1 MRPAGGGDEFL
12 LLNLVD
18 DSDGEQTIANAD
30 CTLPPPEQVLGQTG
44 LTVDEFLA
52 RWRQGERYL
61 EPAARQYGRLLYR
74 HLLLDPPEVR
84 EAWNEALRQASG
96 CGLRLEIRLPRP
108 GAALWREQSVLMLP
122 FELLC
127 DDNGFLFRRPGW
139 STLRRPGQTRSRRLR
154 LAAEAPQ
161 SPVVQVAWANVGF
174 DDEPALPEQHF
185 SAHQQAVER
194 LAVGGRAVVL
204 PARPQATRSSL
215 AKALATQQPHVLVW
229 IGHGLG
235 GGSALVLHDAEHPQF
250 PQDPGIPVAAADFA
264 NDVRAGGVDVA
275 LLWSCHGAGTQRP
288 LDIGVAEALLS
299 PDHGD
304 VAAVLAAFSALEAP
318 TVAKLSAALIE
329 AWADSPDGD
338 LEAALA
344 RARSGLDEQSLTWAR
359 PVLFLRTPPAESGPR
374 LQAPPPPLPA
384 SAPAQ
389 RLRWLPQLPAASQ
402 RYIDHRQRLAR
413 LSDDL
418 AQHPVVV
425 LEGLPGVGKTEL
437 ALALAHQRRAAG
449 EDVAFID
456 VSGHADL
463 GNLRQTLGLLVRE
476 KPFDSEAELIGALA
490 GRQWTLLIDNAE
502 DLLAT
507 PAARQAMRQL
517 LAALL
522 TTGPGFRCVI
532 TSRRALASAG
542 SAEAA
547 GLYSREVDLLGA
559 DEARELFIAA
569 AGARLAPAAA
579 TSALLDP
586 LLDELGGIARA
597 IVLMA
602 GQLGGEV
609 NVATLRQRLQ
619 DTGAQAIVA
628 PDLVGVPVPAKLDRK
643 LHKERLV
650 SALNLSLAAAA
661 AQLPESL
668 ELFDAL
674 GAFPAGLSQALLP
687 HAEFPWLTDA
697 LGVLLDHHLVS
708 LAGEER
714 RIAISTPVRV
724 HAFARWTARAADQG
738 EAGRLLD
745 SLHRALSLWASASY
759 DSLGSE
765 RGATAM
771 LAVLAEEANLLA
783 AVALRLAHGLS
794 PEEAEWIER
803 MFVCLAKAAEFGG
816 RARSALGNLSDF
828 AQRLLAQA
836 PGQRVTATAAL
847 YLGRLK
853 TRTADLAGARA
864 GYEVALAIY
873 RQIDGRLGEANALTS
888 LGDLKRRID
897 DLAGARADYEAALA
911 IYRQI
916 DDRLGEAN
924 ALTSLGDL
932 KRRTDDLAGPLADY
946 TAALAIYR
954 QIDARL
960 GEANAL
966 TSLGE
971 LKMRTDDLAGARADY
986 AAALAIYRQID
997 ARLGE
1002 ANVLAWLG
1010 DLKRRTDDLAGARA
1024 DYEAAL
1030 AIYRQIDARLGEA
1043 NSQRSL
1049 GDLKARTD
1057 DLAGARA
1064 DYEAALAIYRQIGA
1078 RLGEANALR
1087 SLGDLK
1093 TRTDDLV
1100 GARADYEAALPI
1112 YRQIDD
1118 RLGEANALTSL
1129 GDLKALTA
1137 DLVGARADYE
1147 VALPI
1152 YRQTDDRLGEA
1163 NALTSLGNLKA
1174 RTADLVGAHA
1184 DYEAALPICRQ
1195 IDDRLGEANALTSI
1209 GKLYVAHGNL
1219 AAGFRTVAHALLIRQ
1234 QINDQAGI
1242 GESL

>member
-229 IGHGLG
+229 NGHGLG

-463 GNLRQTLGLLVRE
+463 GNLGQTLGLLVRE

-708 LAGEER
+708 LAGEAR

-828 AQRLLAQA
+828 AQRLRVQA
-836 PGQRVTATAAL
+836 PGQRATATAAL

-864 GYEVALAIY
+864 DYEAALPIY
-873 RQIDGRLGEANALTS
+873 RQIDERLGEANALKSLGDLKTRTADLAGARADYEAALPIYRQIDERLGEANALKSLGDLKTRTADLAARRLRQRADLPADRRRLGEANALTS
-888 LGDLKRRID
+888 ELKMRTDLAGGAPTTKRRWRSTGRSTRGSARRTSLGDLKTRTD
-897 DLAGARADYEAALA
+897 DLAGARADYEAAL
-911 IYRQI
+911 
-916 DDRLGEAN
+916 
-924 ALTSLGDL
+924 
-932 KRRTDDLAGPLADY
+932 P
-946 TAALAIYR
+946 IYR

-966 TSLGE
+966 TSLG
-971 LKMRTDDLAGARADY
+971 
-986 AAALAIYRQID
+986 
-997 ARLGE
+997 
-1002 ANVLAWLG
+1002 
-1010 DLKRRTDDLAGARA
+1010 DLKTRTADLAGARA

-1030 AIYRQIDARLGEA
+1030 PDLPADRRAARRGECADVAGRLEDAHRRPG
-1043 NSQRSL
+1043 R
-1049 GDLKARTD
+1049 
-1057 DLAGARA
+1057 GARRLRSGAA
-1064 DYEAALAIYRQIGA
+1064 DLPADRRAARRGECADVAGRLEDAHRRPGRGA
-1078 RLGEANALR
+1078 RRLR
-1087 SLGDLK
+1087 SGAADLPAD
-1093 TRTDDLV
+1093 RRAARRGECAEVAGRLEDAHRRPGR
-1100 GARADYEAALPI
+1100 GAR
-1112 YRQIDD
+1112 
-1118 RLGEANALTSL
+1118 RLRSGA
-1129 GDLKALTA
+1129 A
-1137 DLVGARADYE
+1137 DLPADRRAARRGECAD
-1147 VALPI
+1147 V
-1152 YRQTDDRLGEA
+1152 DRAVVRGSWRPLRRLSHCDA
-1163 NALTSLGNLKA
+1163 SA
-1174 RTADLVGAHA
+1174 ADPPA
-1184 DYEAALPICRQ
+1184 DR
-1195 IDDRLGEANALTSI
+1195 
-1209 GKLYVAHGNL
+1209 
-1219 AAGFRTVAHALLIRQ
+1219 
-1234 QINDQAGI
+1234 
-1242 GESL
+1242 

>member
-1 MRPAGGGDEFL
+1 MKPPLPIRRRLDLKAMRPAGGGNEFL
-12 LLNLVD
+12 LLSLVD
-18 DSDGEQTIANAD
+18 DSDGDQIVANAD
-30 CTLPPPEQVLGQTG
+30 CTLPLPEHTLGLTG
-44 LTVDEFLA
+44 LNVEEFLA
-52 RWRQGERYL
+52 LWRRGERHL
-61 EPAARQYGRLLYR
+61 EQAARQYGRLLYQ

-96 CGLRLEIRLPRP
+96 RGLRLEIRLPRAD
-108 GAALWREQSVLMLP
+108 AALWREQSVSMLP

-127 DDNGFLFRRPGW
+127 DGNGFLFRRPGW
-139 STLRRPGQTRSRRLR
+139 TTLRRPGQTRSRPLR
-154 LAAEAPQ
+154 LAAEAKRL
-161 SPVVQVAWANVGF
+161 PVVQVAWANVGF

-204 PARPQATRSSL
+204 PARPQATRS
-215 AKALATQQPHVLVW
+215 ALATALARERPHVLLW
-229 IGHGLG
+229 IGHGLS
-235 GGSALVLHDAEHPQF
+235 GGSALVLHDPAHPQF

-329 AWADSPDGD
+329 AWANSPDGD

-359 PVLFLRTPPAESGPR
+359 PVLFLRTPPAEGGPR
-374 LQAPPPPLPA
+374 LHASPASLPA

-389 RLRWLPQLPAASQ
+389 RLRWLPQLPAASL

-437 ALALAHQRRAAG
+437 ALALAHQRRAAE

-476 KPFDSEAELIGALA
+476 KPFDSEAELLDALA

-532 TSRRALASAG
+532 TSRRALASAD

-547 GLYSREVDLLGA
+547 GLFSREVDLLGA
-559 DEARELFIAA
+559 GEARELFIVA

-579 TSALLDP
+579 TPAGLDP
-586 LLDELGGIARA
+586 LLAELGGIARA

-609 NVATLRQRLQ
+609 DVTTLRQRLQ
-619 DTGAQAIVA
+619 DTGAQAIVD
-628 PDLVGVPVPAKLDRK
+628 PDLVGVPVSAKLDRK
-643 LHKERLV
+643 LQKERLA
-650 SALNLSLAAAA
+650 SALNLSLASAAT
-661 AQLPESL
+661 QVPECL

-674 GAFPAGLSQALLP
+674 GAFPAGLSQAFLP
-687 HAEFPWLTDA
+687 QAEFPWLTDA

-724 HAFARWTARAADQG
+724 HAFDRWKARAADKG

-745 SLHRALSLWASASY
+745 SLHRSLSLWASASH

-765 RGATAM
+765 RAATAM
-771 LAVLAEEANLLA
+771 LAVLAEEANLVA
-783 AVALRLAHGLS
+783 AVELRVTHGLS

-803 MFVCLAKAAEFGG
+803 MFVCLATAAEFGG
-816 RARSALGNLSDF
+816 RARGALASLGDF
-828 AQRLLAQA
+828 AERLRAQPSA
-836 PGQRVTATAAL
+836 QRVAATAAL
-847 YLGRLK
+847 CIGR
-853 TRTADLAGARA
+853 
-864 GYEVALAIY
+864 
-873 RQIDGRLGEANALTS
+873 
-888 LGDLKRRID
+888 
-897 DLAGARADYEAALA
+897 
-911 IYRQI
+911 
-916 DDRLGEAN
+916 
-924 ALTSLGDL
+924 
-932 KRRTDDLAGPLADY
+932 
-946 TAALAIYR
+946 
-954 QIDARL
+954 
-960 GEANAL
+960 
-966 TSLGE
+966 
-971 LKMRTDDLAGARADY
+971 
-986 AAALAIYRQID
+986 
-997 ARLGE
+997 
-1002 ANVLAWLG
+1002 
-1010 DLKRRTDDLAGARA
+1010 
-1024 DYEAAL
+1024 
-1030 AIYRQIDARLGEA
+1030 
-1043 NSQRSL
+1043 
-1049 GDLKARTD
+1049 
-1057 DLAGARA
+1057 
-1064 DYEAALAIYRQIGA
+1064 
-1078 RLGEANALR
+1078 
-1087 SLGDLK
+1087 LK
-1093 TRTDDLV
+1093 TRTDDLA

-1118 RLGEANALTSL
+1118 RLGEANALKSL
-1129 GDLKALTA
+1129 GDLKTRTD
-1137 DLVGARADYE
+1137 DLAGAR
-1147 VALPI
+1147 
-1152 YRQTDDRLGEA
+1152 
-1163 NALTSLGNLKA
+1163 
-1174 RTADLVGAHA
+1174 A
-1184 DYEAALPICRQ
+1184 DYEAALPIYRQ
-1195 IDDRLGEANALTSI
+1195 
-1209 GKLYVAHGNL
+1209 
-1219 AAGFRTVAHALLIRQ
+1219 
-1234 QINDQAGI
+1234 
-1242 GESL
+1242 

>member
-96 CGLRLEIRLPRP
+96 RGLRLEIRLPRP
-108 GAALWREQSVLMLP
+108 DAALWREQSVLMLP

-154 LAAEAPQ
+154 LAAEAPRL
-161 SPVVQVAWANVGF
+161 PVVQVAWANVGF

-609 NVATLRQRLQ
+609 DVATLRQRLQ

-724 HAFARWTARAADQG
+724 HAFARWKARAADQG

-745 SLHRALSLWASASY
+745 SLHRALSLWASAS
-759 DSLGSE
+759 DDE
-765 RGATAM
+765 CRQ
-771 LAVLAEEANLLA
+771 
-783 AVALRLAHGLS
+783 
-794 PEEAEWIER
+794 
-803 MFVCLAKAAEFGG
+803 
-816 RARSALGNLSDF
+816 RARRHGHARRPRRGSQPAGGGGSA
-828 AQRLLAQA
+828 
-836 PGQRVTATAAL
+836 
-847 YLGRLK
+847 
-853 TRTADLAGARA
+853 AGARL
-864 GYEVALAIY
+864 VA
-873 RQIDGRLGEANALTS
+873 
-888 LGDLKRRID
+888 
-897 DLAGARADYEAALA
+897 
-911 IYRQI
+911 
-916 DDRLGEAN
+916 
-924 ALTSLGDL
+924 
-932 KRRTDDLAGPLADY
+932 
-946 TAALAIYR
+946 
-954 QIDARL
+954 
-960 GEANAL
+960 
-966 TSLGE
+966 
-971 LKMRTDDLAGARADY
+971 
-986 AAALAIYRQID
+986 
-997 ARLGE
+997 
-1002 ANVLAWLG
+1002 
-1010 DLKRRTDDLAGARA
+1010 
-1024 DYEAAL
+1024 
-1030 AIYRQIDARLGEA
+1030 
-1043 NSQRSL
+1043 
-1049 GDLKARTD
+1049 
-1057 DLAGARA
+1057 
-1064 DYEAALAIYRQIGA
+1064 
-1078 RLGEANALR
+1078 
-1087 SLGDLK
+1087 
-1093 TRTDDLV
+1093 
-1100 GARADYEAALPI
+1100 
-1112 YRQIDD
+1112 
-1118 RLGEANALTSL
+1118 
-1129 GDLKALTA
+1129 
-1137 DLVGARADYE
+1137 
-1147 VALPI
+1147 
-1152 YRQTDDRLGEA
+1152 
-1163 NALTSLGNLKA
+1163 
-1174 RTADLVGAHA
+1174 
-1184 DYEAALPICRQ
+1184 
-1195 IDDRLGEANALTSI
+1195 
-1209 GKLYVAHGNL
+1209 
-1219 AAGFRTVAHALLIRQ
+1219 
-1234 QINDQAGI
+1234 
-1242 GESL
+1242 

>member
-1 MRPAGGGDEFL
+1 MRPAGGGNEFL
-12 LLNLVD
+12 LLSLVD
-18 DSDGEQTIANAD
+18 DSDGDQIIANAD
-30 CTLPPPEQVLGQTG
+30 CTLPPPEHTLGQTG
-44 LTVDEFLA
+44 LTVEEFLA
-52 RWRQGERYL
+52 LWRQGERHL
-61 EPAARQYGRLLYR
+61 EQAARQYGRLLYQ

-96 CGLRLEIRLPRP
+96 RGLRLEIRLPRAA
-108 GAALWREQSVLMLP
+108 AALWREQSVSMLP

-174 DDEPALPEQHF
+174 DDEPALPKQHF
-185 SAHQQAVER
+185 SAHQQAIER
-194 LAVGGRAVVL
+194 LATGGRAVGL
-204 PARPQATRSSL
+204 PALPQATRSSL
-215 AKALATQQPHVLVW
+215 ATALATQQPHVLVW

-235 GGSALVLHDAEHPQF
+235 GGSALVLHDAAHPQF
-250 PQDPGIPVAAADFA
+250 PKDPGIPVAAADFA

-359 PVLFLRTPPAESGPR
+359 PVLFLRTPPAEGGPR
-374 LQAPPPPLPA
+374 LHAPPASLP
-384 SAPAQ
+384 SGVTAQ
-389 RLRWLPQLPAASQ
+389 RLRWLPQLPAASL
-402 RYIDHRQRLAR
+402 RYIDHQQRLAR
-413 LSDDL
+413 LSQDL

-425 LEGLPGVGKTEL
+425 LAGLPGVGKTEL

-449 EDVAFID
+449 DDVAFID

-476 KPFDSEAELIGALA
+476 KPFDSEAELLDALA
-490 GRQWTLLIDNAE
+490 GRQWTLLVDNAE
-502 DLLAT
+502 DLLTTA
-507 PAARQAMRQL
+507 AARQEMRQL
-517 LAALL
+517 LAALR

-532 TSRRALASAG
+532 TSRHALASAG

-547 GLYSREVDLLGA
+547 GLFSREVDVLGA
-559 DEARELFIAA
+559 GEARELFIAA
-569 AGARLAPAAA
+569 AGARLAPDAA
-579 TSALLDP
+579 TPAVLDP
-586 LLDELGGIARA
+586 LLAELGGIARA

-602 GQLGGEV
+602 GQLGGEAD
-609 NVATLRQRLQ
+609 VATLRQRLH
-619 DTGAQAIVA
+619 DTGAQAIVD
-628 PDLVGVPVPAKLDRK
+628 PDLVGVPVSAKLDRK
-643 LHKERLV
+643 LHKVRLA
-650 SALNLSLAAAA
+650 SALNLSLASAAT
-661 AQLPESL
+661 QVPECL

-674 GAFPAGLSQALLP
+674 GAFPGGLSQAFLP

-724 HAFARWTARAADQG
+724 HAFARWMARAADKG

-745 SLHRALSLWASASY
+745 SLHRALSLWASAS
-759 DSLGSE
+759 DDDVGSE

-771 LAVLAEEANLLA
+771 LAILAEEANLLA
-783 AVALRLAHGLS
+783 AMDLRVAHGLS
-794 PEEAEWIER
+794 SEDAEWIEHI
-803 MFVCLAKAAEFGG
+803 FVCLARAAEFGG
-816 RARSALGNLSDF
+816 RARSALGSLSDF
-828 AQRLLAQA
+828 AARLRAQA
-836 PGQRVTATAAL
+836 PVQRVTATAQL

-853 TRTADLAGARA
+853 AHTA
-864 GYEVALAIY
+864 
-873 RQIDGRLGEANALTS
+873 
-888 LGDLKRRID
+888 
-897 DLAGARADYEAALA
+897 DLAGARADYEAAL
-911 IYRQI
+911 
-916 DDRLGEAN
+916 
-924 ALTSLGDL
+924 
-932 KRRTDDLAGPLADY
+932 P
-946 TAALAIYR
+946 IYR

-966 TSLGE
+966 TSLGR
-971 LKMRTDDLAGARADY
+971 LKTRTA
-986 AAALAIYRQID
+986 
-997 ARLGE
+997 
-1002 ANVLAWLG
+1002 
-1010 DLKRRTDDLAGARA
+1010 DLAGARA

-1030 AIYRQIDARLGEA
+1030 PIYRQID
-1043 NSQRSL
+1043 
-1049 GDLKARTD
+1049 D
-1057 DLAGARA
+1057 
-1064 DYEAALAIYRQIGA
+1064 

-1093 TRTDDLV
+1093 THTADLAGARADYEAALPIYREIDARLGEANVLTSLGDLKTRTADLTGARADYEAALPIYRQIDARLGEANALTSLGDLKTSTADLA

-1118 RLGEANALTSL
+1118 RLGEANALTS
-1129 GDLKALTA
+1129 
-1137 DLVGARADYE
+1137 
-1147 VALPI
+1147 
-1152 YRQTDDRLGEA
+1152 
-1163 NALTSLGNLKA
+1163 
-1174 RTADLVGAHA
+1174 
-1184 DYEAALPICRQ
+1184 
-1195 IDDRLGEANALTSI
+1195 I
-1209 GKLYVAHGNL
+1209 GQLYVAHGDL
-1219 AAGFRTVAHALLIRQ
+1219 SAGFRTVAQAL
-1234 QINDQAGI
+1234 
-1242 GESL
+1242 